1 MVHLRAE
8 LGLAAS
14 TIDAYARD
22 LKRYR
27 EHLAATG
34 DSSLTIRNA
43 APILDFLAAEQS
55 RGAAESTLARR
66 LSAIRV
72 FYRYLLE
79 TNRIPR
85 DVRPSGGSPQRWK
98 RLPKVLDPGFVDRLL
113 DVRDDGS
120 PIALRDRAMME
131 VLYAVGCRV
140 SELCGLTL
148 ERLHLD
154 AGYVRCLGKG
164 SKERVVPIAASAR
177 AWLQRYL
184 RDGRPVLARGGKPS
198 SHVFLSRTG
207 RPMDRIRVWH
217 IVRRE
222 AARAGLAGS
231 NVSPHVLRHCFATH
245 LLENG
250 ADLRVVQELLGHAS
264 VATTEIYTHVDRR
277 RLKEAH
283 RRFHPRAGSSG

>member
-1 MVHLRAE
+1 MHLRAE

-14 TIDAYARD
+14 TIDAYSRD

-27 EHLAATG
+27 EHLAAHG
-34 DSSLTIRNA
+34 HSSMAIRNA
-43 APILDFLAAEQS
+43 EPIIDFLAAEQS
-55 RGAAESTLARR
+55 SGAAEATLARR

-79 TNRIPR
+79 SGRIER
-85 DVRPSGGSPQRWK
+85 DVRPSAGSPRLWK
-98 RLPKVLDPGFVDRLL
+98 RLPKVLEPAFVDQLL
-113 DVRDDGS
+113 AVPDDGS
-120 PIALRDRAMME
+120 PAALRDRAMLE
-131 VLYAVGCRV
+131 VLYAIGCRV

-148 ERLHLD
+148 DRLHFE

-164 SKERVVPIAASAR
+164 SKERIVPIADSTR
-177 AWLQRYL
+177 AIVERYL
-184 RDGRPVLARGGKPS
+184 REARPKLAEGRRPS
-198 SHVFLSRTG
+198 PAVFLSRTG
-207 RPMDRIRVWH
+207 KPLDRVRVWS

-222 AARAGLAGS
+222 AARAGLQGAS
-231 NVSPHVLRHCFATH
+231 VSPHVLRHCFATH

-277 RLKEAH
+277 RLKDAH